1 MKNNKRLLS
10 LIMAL
15 AISVSAFTAFKP
27 GIKAAADESGIT
39 PPYSVDKL
47 LYESDFSENSL
58 KGKYSSSNNTYSYL
72 GDLNSV
78 DDVTLRSDF
87 SKIYGTLSSVEYFW
101 YAQFRSGIASLP
113 LGYYAFYNNMKTR
126 TDTGLT
132 WNDNCYVIPK
142 SGVTYKVE
150 YKYKNSGKTTSD
162 LTIKLAVANIGYDTT
177 TNERNLNDIKVENT
191 IAAYSAGTE
200 LTDNEWQ
207 PNTAYITVPSNTEID
222 ESNDRLYITFEG
234 GGSGDN
240 KPFYYIDDV
249 KVTALAPDYL
259 FKYNTNGGTAAGGS
273 EYTPYSFYSVESGN
287 FTPEAPVNGDF
298 GFGGWYTDEQLENAY
313 NPENYNTAQQ
323 ALQTVELYAKWND
336 ILLNSNDYEKAT
348 TRYIESTTPNYTSN
362 LYEWSGHLSVIN
374 STDVD
379 SNDTHGKVIDYAQGY
394 TGIASIVLG
403 YDYVYQFIDEHNECY
418 RVTPEAGKTYK
429 VQYDYKITGTVYS
442 KLKIGLAAGYYK
454 YSKNP
459 WGYDTA
465 ETKTVV
471 ETTDIAADTGNVYG
485 DGVWRTSTAYITVP
499 SDAEMPEKPRLYL
512 TFSGGGTGD
521 GKAHVYVDNVSVYE
535 TNKSETITIE
545 GDVNGDK
552 CIDDNDLTALRKMIL
567 GIKQENGYIYDV
579 NRDKSV
585 NILDLVSVKELIK

>member
-27 GIKAAADESGIT
+27 GIKAAANESGII
-39 PPYSVDKL
+39 PPYTEDRILFDYDLELGEQKPNTTGPDTIYVW
-47 LYESDFSENSL
+47 
-58 KGKYSSSNNTYSYL
+58 SNNRFGYL
-72 GDLNSV
+72 GELNAV
-78 DDVTLRSDF
+78 TEGDVYQGYIQYCQSRMP
-87 SKIYGTLSSVEYFW
+87 Y
-101 YAQFRSGIASLP
+101 ASLP
-113 LGYYAFYNNMKTR
+113 LGYKSFYNDMINK
-126 TDTGLT
+126 DS
-132 WNDNCYVIPK
+132 WNTNAGFIPE

-150 YKYKNSGKTTSD
+150 YNYKAKGTVDKD
-162 LTIKLAVANIGYDTT
+162 LTVGLSVGWYYYLNEKNNLEYIPNVKCTGDSTT
-177 TNERNLNDIKVENT
+177 YPT
-191 IAAYSAGTE
+191 GTE
-200 LTDNEWQ
+200 FSDGNWQ
-207 PNTAYITVPSNTEID
+207 KAVQYITVPADTVID
-222 ESNDRLYITFEG
+222 KNKDRLYLTFSG
-234 GGSGDN
+234 GGTGSTKPYFSVDN
-240 KPFYYIDDV
+240 IR
-249 KVTALAPDYL
+249 VTALAPDYL

-273 EYTPYSFYSVESGN
+273 KYTPYSFYSVESGN

-323 ALQTVELYAKWND
+323 AFKTVELYAKWND

-348 TRYIESTTPNYTSN
+348 TKYIESTTPNYTSS

-379 SNDTHGKVIDYAQGY
+379 RNDTHGKVIDYAQGY
-394 TGIASIVLG
+394 TAIASIVLG
-403 YDYVYQFIDEHNECY
+403 YDYFFQSIDNYNECY

-485 DGVWRTSTAYITVP
+485 DGVWRRSTAYITVP

-512 TFSGGGTGD
+512 TFFGGGTGD

-552 CIDDNDLTALRKMIL
+552 CIDDNDLTALRKMLL